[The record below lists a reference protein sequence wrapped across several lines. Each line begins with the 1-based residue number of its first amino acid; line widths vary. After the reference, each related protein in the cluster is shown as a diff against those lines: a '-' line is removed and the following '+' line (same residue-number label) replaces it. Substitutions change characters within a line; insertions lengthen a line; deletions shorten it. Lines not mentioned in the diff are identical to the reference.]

1 MLFLT
6 TLKGITR
13 DGSLETIAEVAHPGA
28 GGDASAVCNR
38 YQDVIS
44 STPEGDALRA
54 RYAQVLFILDN
65 QVRSQL
71 EFPPPSLEVTAESTG
86 SGEGDLSGEGGAGC
100 PQIQQL
106 EEYLAKL
113 NDEQLR
119 ESFARVE
126 FAENATREEMVAAI
140 INYVKRAYDDAK
152 AQLEVLS
159 DEELIAQASEAGIE
173 FKEGATREE
182 VIAAILDG
190 PSIDLPHPDK
200 GASTTEGNSGGGA
213 PPTGE
218 PDLLSGAGSG
228 EAKPGSL
235 SPKGKGKGK

>member
-28 GGDASAVCNR
+28 GGDASEVCNR

-86 SGEGDLSGEGGAGC
+86 SGEGNLSGEGGAGESILKH
-100 PQIQQL
+100 PVSKEDFAIL
-106 EEYLAKL
+106 LADAAKAGIIFP
-113 NDEQLR
+113 EG
-119 ESFARVE
+119 S
-126 FAENATREEMVAAI
+126 TKEEMI
-140 INYVKRAYDDAK
+140 QILLERYD
-152 AQLEVLS
+152 
-159 DEELIAQASEAGIE
+159 ASELTNHGDPVSTG
-173 FKEGATREE
+173 EG
-182 VIAAILDG
+182 
-190 PSIDLPHPDK
+190 DL
-200 GASTTEGNSGGGA
+200 SGGGQSA
-213 PPTGE
+213 GEGE

>member
-28 GGDASAVCNR
+28 GGDASKVCNR

-86 SGEGDLSGEGGAGC
+86 SGEGDLSGEGGVGDQGSGEGKVET
-100 PQIQQL
+100 PS
-106 EEYLAKL
+106 EETAP
-113 NDEQLR
+113 
-119 ESFARVE
+119 
-126 FAENATREEMVAAI
+126 
-140 INYVKRAYDDAK
+140 
-152 AQLEVLS
+152 
-159 DEELIAQASEAGIE
+159 
-173 FKEGATREE
+173 EGAS
-182 VIAAILDG
+182 G
-190 PSIDLPHPDK
+190 
-200 GASTTEGNSGGGA
+200 GEGNSGGGA

-228 EAKPGSL
+228 EATPGTM
-235 SPKGKGKGK
+235 SPKKGKGK